1 MKKILLAG
9 ALAATTM
16 LGATTA
22 SAGII
27 QLGFILD
34 RSGSVPEPDWG
45 VITTGLADAMDNI
58 PLPGDDT
65 YEVSVVTFASSATIA
80 IANRALTTVAEVDA
94 LKADILALDTAADDT
109 SGLTDYQAAF
119 TAMQD
124 ALNNTT
130 GVSFSYVN
138 FATDGVPTDSSG
150 PGSDNADGIAARNAL
165 IADVNSNNIG
175 SSGPKINISIEGIDI
190 SASAASNLQ
199 DNYCYPGPCD
209 TSVPYNFP
217 TQGFYIGVDT
227 AAQYAAAIDNKV
239 LVVTGQA
246 PVPAPAPI
254 ALLGIGLVGG
264 LLARR
269 RKRAAA

>member
-1 MKKILLAG
+1 MVTSKRTGADLFRLWGLRVTRHAKMDFKEFFQREIEMKKILLAG

-94 LKADILALDTAADDT
+94 LKADILALDT
-109 SGLTDYQAAF
+109 Q
-119 TAMQD
+119 
-124 ALNNTT
+124 
-130 GVSFSYVN
+130 
-138 FATDGVPTDSSG
+138 
-150 PGSDNADGIAARNAL
+150 
-165 IADVNSNNIG
+165 
-175 SSGPKINISIEGIDI
+175 
-190 SASAASNLQ
+190 
-199 DNYCYPGPCD
+199 
-209 TSVPYNFP
+209 
-217 TQGFYIGVDT
+217 DT
-227 AAQYAAAIDNKV
+227 A
-239 LVVTGQA
+239 
-246 PVPAPAPI
+246 
-254 ALLGIGLVGG
+254 
-264 LLARR
+264 
-269 RKRAAA
+269 